1 MKKFVAAIL
10 STATIAGVIASG
22 TTAFA
27 TQTIDGREGDT
38 SGDVQVNGIIG
49 EFDNT
54 TPGPNPDDLNQWI
67 NVTIPTTALF
77 YTTEASSHTEIVS
90 PTYTVTNNSA
100 VGVIASVAGVNTPL
114 NMSEVDLLNINE
126 IQEIVENDEVKIVT
140 GPKIELFE
148 DGELTVTETELFTL
162 EGNQGT
168 NEGTFAFTG
177 EATPANASEES
188 NPSFK
193 LVLSFAPDVEE
204 D

>member
-1 MKKFVAAIL
+1 
-10 STATIAGVIASG
+10 
-22 TTAFA
+22 
-27 TQTIDGREGDT
+27 
-38 SGDVQVNGIIG
+38 
-49 EFDNT
+49 
-54 TPGPNPDDLNQWI
+54 
-67 NVTIPTTALF
+67 
-77 YTTEASSHTEIVS
+77 
-90 PTYTVTNNSA
+90 VTNNSA

-162 EGNQGT
+162 AGNQGT

-177 EATPANASEES
+177 EATPVDASEES

>member
-54 TPGPNPDDLNQWI
+54 TPGPNPDNLNQWI

-100 VGVIASVAGVNTPL
+100 VGVIASVAGVDTPL
-114 NMSEVDLLNINE
+114 NMSEVDLLNVN
-126 IQEIVENDEVKIVT
+126 
-140 GPKIELFE
+140 GIELFE
-148 DGELTVTETELFTL
+148 NGTPTVTETELFTL

-177 EATPANASEES
+177 EATPVNASEES

>member
-49 EFDNT
+49 SFDNT

-77 YTTEASSHTEIVS
+77 YTTEESSHKEIVS
-90 PTYTVTNNSA
+90 PSYTVTNNSA
-100 VGVIASVAGVNTPL
+100 VGVIASVAGVDTPL
-114 NMSEVDLLNINE
+114 NMDEVDLLNVN
-126 IQEIVENDEVKIVT
+126 
-140 GPKIELFE
+140 GIELFE
-148 DGELTVTETELFTL
+148 NGTPTVAETELFTL

-168 NEGTFAFTG
+168 NVGTFAFTG
-177 EATPANASEES
+177 
-188 NPSFK
+188 
-193 LVLSFAPDVEE
+193 
-204 D
+204 

>member
-77 YTTEASSHTEIVS
+77 YTTEASSHKEIVS

-100 VGVIASVAGVNTPL
+100 VGVIASVAGVDTPM
-114 NMSEVDLLNINE
+114 NMDEVDLLNINE
-126 IQEIVENDEVKIVT
+126 IKKVEANGEEELVA
-140 GPKIELFE
+140 GPAIKLFE
-148 DGELTVTETELFTL
+148 EGKAVASEADLL
-162 EGNQGT
+162 EIYGKQ
-168 NEGTFAFTG
+168 EGTFVFTG
-177 EATPANASEES
+177 EATPVNASEES